1 VQQGK
6 NIMPA
11 TATVTTTATPAV
23 AVVPTET
30 ALQHIES
37 ILGIFGTI
45 LEALLPIAAAVAAPF
60 IKNPKSVGIVTTELP
75 IVEGVAGTI
84 AQL

>member
-1 VQQGK
+1 MAT
-6 NIMPA
+6 ITAAPA
-11 TATVTTTATPAV
+11 ATAV
-23 AVVPTET
+23 AVVPAET

-37 ILGIFGTI
+37 ILGLLGTI
-45 LEALLPIAAAVAAPF
+45 LEALLPIASAVTAPF
-60 IKNPKSVGIVTTELP
+60 IKNPKSVAIVTTELP

>member
-1 VQQGK
+1 
-6 NIMPA
+6 MA
-11 TATVTTTATPAV
+11 TTAAPAPVV
-23 AVVPTET
+23 AVVPPET

-37 ILGIFGTI
+37 ILGLLGTI
-45 LEALLPIAAAVAAPF
+45 LEALLPIAAAVTAPF
-60 IKNPKSVGIVTTELP
+60 IKNPKSVAIVTTELP